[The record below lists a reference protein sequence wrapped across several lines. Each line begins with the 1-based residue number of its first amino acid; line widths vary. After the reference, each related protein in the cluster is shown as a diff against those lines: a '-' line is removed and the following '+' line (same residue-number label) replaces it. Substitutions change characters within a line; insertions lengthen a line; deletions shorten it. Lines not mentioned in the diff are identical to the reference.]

1 MRLVHTSGRTT
12 CRMSISAL
20 PVPVVDDSDDG
31 EIAGILLAAGGLAGG
46 GAAHADHPVARH
58 AADRVHRNLLGLPVV
73 HHQQVFVFE
82 PRNAVG
88 RDQWLFDL
96 ADLHRYCTS
105 VDAPASV
112 DATISS
118 PPSPCLSRTSIRTCS
133 LPAAHS
139 SALRDCRAPPTRRH
153 LSTA

>member
-31 EIAGILLAAGGLAGG
+31 ESAGILLAAGGLAGG

-58 AADRVHRNLLGLPVV
+58 AADRVHRYLLGLPVV
-73 HHQQVFVFE
+73 HLQQVFVFD
-82 PRNAVG
+82 PRYAVG

-96 ADLHRYCTS
+96 ADLHRLCTS
-105 VDAPASV
+105 VD
-112 DATISS
+112 
-118 PPSPCLSRTSIRTCS
+118 
-133 LPAAHS
+133 
-139 SALRDCRAPPTRRH
+139 
-153 LSTA
+153 

>member
-12 CRMSISAL
+12 CRMSTSDL
-20 PVPVVDDSDDG
+20 SVPVVDDPDDG

-46 GAAHADHPVARH
+46 GAAHAAHPDARH
-58 AADRVHRNLLGLPVV
+58 ADDSVHRNLLGLPVV

-96 ADLHRYCTS
+96 ADF
-105 VDAPASV
+105 
-112 DATISS
+112 
-118 PPSPCLSRTSIRTCS
+118 
-133 LPAAHS
+133 
-139 SALRDCRAPPTRRH
+139 H
-153 LSTA
+153 L